1 MAQNQMTAANESDVT
16 PAGEETLDF
25 DDDTLRGE
33 EKSFTFFSHKTSI
46 YEANTIHILP

>member
-16 PAGEETLDF
+16 PAGEKTFDF

-33 EKSFTFFSHKTSI
+33 EKSFTFFSHKTSM
-46 YEANTIHILP
+46 YEGNTIPILP